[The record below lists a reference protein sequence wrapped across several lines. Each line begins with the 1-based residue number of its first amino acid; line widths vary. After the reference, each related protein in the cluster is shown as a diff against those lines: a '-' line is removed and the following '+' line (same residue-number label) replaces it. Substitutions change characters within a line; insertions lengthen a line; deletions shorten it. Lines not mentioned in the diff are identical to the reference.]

1 MADIQPSPPVRC
13 VLFDLD
19 GTLADTA
26 PDLAHALN
34 LLRAERGLAPVP
46 VSTLRSHVSH
56 GARGMLEAG
65 LGLLPGD
72 AGFIEL
78 RDRFLQLYEDNL
90 VRDSRLFDGMPELLD
105 GLEARGLAWGIV
117 TNKAERFAVPLVA
130 GLGLSA
136 RSGCLVGGDTTG
148 RAKPHPD
155 PLLEG
160 ARRIGIDPRHCLYVG
175 DDRRDVEAGVAAG
188 MTPVVALYGYLHGA
202 DPHAWGAQWM
212 IEAPPDLLDGLPA
225 GPAAG

>member
-1 MADIQPSPPVRC
+1 MSASAAHAGPVAEC

-26 PDLAHALN
+26 PDLAYALN
-34 LLRAERGLAPVP
+34 LLRNERGLEPVP
-46 VSTLRSHVSH
+46 VATLRSHVSH

-65 LGLLPGD
+65 LGVMPAD
-72 AGFIEL
+72 AEFIVL

-90 VRDSRLFDGMPELLD
+90 VRDSCLFDGMPALLD
-105 GLEARGLAWGIV
+105 GLEARGLTWGIV
-117 TNKAERFAVPLVA
+117 TNKAERFAVPLIA
-130 GLGLSA
+130 GLGLAS
-136 RSGCLVGGDTTG
+136 RTGCLVGGDTTG

-160 ARRIGIDPRHCLYVG
+160 ARRIGVDPRGCLYVG
-175 DDRRDVEAGVAAG
+175 DDRRDVEAGIAAG

-202 DPHAWGAQWM
+202 DPHDWGAPWM
-212 IEAPPDLLDGLPA
+212 IASPLDLLDGLRN
-225 GPAAG
+225 